1 MNSIPCPS
9 PQVGY
14 VSRPPWPMSP
24 DIFEATVKMMESG
37 QIDPFPVITDHI
49 ELNEIVDKGF
59 EALLNDKS
67 QSKILVKLSG
77 DK

>member
-1 MNSIPCPS
+1 
-9 PQVGY
+9 
-14 VSRPPWPMSP
+14 
-24 DIFEATVKMMESG
+24 MMESG